1 MSRILIFILRAY
13 QAFLSPLMPG
23 GCKFYPSCS
32 HYAVE
37 AVQTHGAL
45 RGAWLAALRV
55 LRCRPFARGGFDPVP
70 QPTDEMRS
78 GIEILRPEVS
88 GLRMTGKEGRAR

>member
-13 QAFLSPLMPG
+13 QAFLSPLLPG

-37 AVQTHGAL
+37 AVETHGAL
-45 RGAWLAALRV
+45 RGAWLAARRV
-55 LRCRPFARGGFDPVP
+55 LRCRPLANGGFDPVP
-70 QPTDEMRS
+70 AVDETERS
-78 GIEILRPEVS
+78 LKAAP
-88 GLRMTGKEGRAR
+88 LGRAR

>member
-1 MSRILIFILRAY
+1 MSQILILILRAY
-13 QAFLSPLMPG
+13 QAFVSPLLPG

-37 AVQTHGAL
+37 AVETHGAL

-55 LRCRPFARGGFDPVP
+55 LRCRPFAQGGYDPVP
-70 QPTDEMRS
+70 HAREVTKQPTGNRRYAES
-78 GIEILRPEVS
+78 
-88 GLRMTGKEGRAR
+88 AR